1 MIQAIHK
8 EDHPQGMSVAYL
20 GPEATFSHQAVVSL
34 FGDTASFHGAE
45 SIEDVFEW
53 VETDRC
59 QRGVVPIEN
68 SYEGAIHMTLDL
80 FYQYNLVINGEI
92 FLRVRHHL
100 LGRGDGIEAIQAL
113 YSHPMPIA
121 QCRSWI
127 KTHLSGVPVITV
139 GSTSLAAKKAVL
151 EPDKA
156 AIGSRFA
163 GQTYGLKTLAP
174 NIEDHP
180 NNVTRFFIIGKDHTA
195 PTGKDKTSLLFLLQH
210 KPGMLF
216 KALGALAERHINMTR
231 IESRPMKVKNWEYMF
246 FVDIEGHEHHSDVAE
261 ALVAMEN
268 QCVFLKRLGSYPV
281 GAIPQGASHGRR

>member
-1 MIQAIHK
+1 MAQVINK
-8 EDHPQGMSVAYL
+8 EDPTQRMSVAYL
-20 GPEATFSHQAVVSL
+20 GPEATFSHQAAVSL
-34 FGDTASFHGAE
+34 FGDTASFHSAE
-45 SIEDVFEW
+45 SIEDIFEW

-68 SYEGAIHMTLDL
+68 SYEGAINITLDL
-80 FYQYNLVINGEI
+80 FYQYNLIISTEI
-92 FLRVRHHL
+92 FLRIRHHL
-100 LGRGDGIEAIQAL
+100 LGKEGRIEDIKGL

-127 KTHLSGVPVITV
+127 KTHLSGIPVITV
-139 GSTSLAAKKAVL
+139 GSTSLAAKKAVE

-180 NNVTRFFIIGKDHTA
+180 DNMTRFFGIGKNRST

-210 KPGMLF
+210 KPGTLY
-216 KALGALAERHINMTR
+216 KALGALAERRINMTR
-231 IESRPMKVKNWEYMF
+231 IESRPMRVKNWEYMF
-246 FVDIEGHEHHSDVAE
+246 FVDIEGHEQNSDVAE
-261 ALVAMEN
+261 ALIAMES
-268 QCVFLKRLGSYPV
+268 QCVFLKRLGSYPA
-281 GAIPQGASHGRR
+281 GSEPWA